1 MILELRIFAFW
12 LCLLSFFYVV
22 ARLDHHFSQTN
33 VYFKF
38 YDSMIHTVYYTIKI
52 FGFIILGFWIFI
64 QFTNYF
70 FKGEFIFINS

>member
-12 LCLLSFFYVV
+12 LCLTSFFYVI
-22 ARLDHHFSQTN
+22 AKLEHHFSRTN

-38 YDSMIHTVYYTIKI
+38 YDSMSHCVYYTVKI
-52 FGFIILGFWIFI
+52 FGLIIIGFWVLV

-70 FKGEFIFINS
+70 FKGEFIFINY

>member
-12 LCLLSFFYVV
+12 LCLLSFFYVI
-22 ARLDHHFSQTN
+22 AKLDHHFSRTN

-38 YDSMIHTVYYTIKI
+38 YDSTSSTVYYTIKM
-52 FGFIILGFWIFI
+52 FGFIVIGFWVLV

-70 FKGEFIFINS
+70 FKGEFVFIEN